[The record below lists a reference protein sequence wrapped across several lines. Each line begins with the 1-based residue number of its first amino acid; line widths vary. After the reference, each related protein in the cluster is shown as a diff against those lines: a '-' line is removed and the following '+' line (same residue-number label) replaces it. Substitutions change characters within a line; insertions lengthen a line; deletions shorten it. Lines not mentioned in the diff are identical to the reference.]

1 MSENQLQIRSFAVVF
16 DLERRIHRID
26 RFKVPLPYGLPLR
39 SVGYTGAALLAVLV
53 ADGLPLL
60 GAAIGAMPA
69 PLRLVLMPVAVGVL
83 LTRLRLDGRSAH
95 AACLAWLR
103 FALSTRDVV
112 AFRAAPSRDRQ
123 VRLED
128 CWALDDAGAS
138 GRRERSLKL
147 GPRGSRMRRD
157 RGVGRQLTFDGA
169 GGEQLVMW

>member
-1 MSENQLQIRSFAVVF
+1 MSDQALQIRSYAVVF

-60 GAAIGAMPA
+60 GAAIGALPA

-112 AFRAAPSRDRQ
+112 AFRTAPSRDGQ

-128 CWALDDAGAS
+128 CWTLDDAGS
-138 GRRERSLKL
+138 SRRRARSPKV
-147 GPRGSRMRRD
+147 GARGSRMRRD
-157 RGVGRQLTFDGA
+157 RVGGQLTFDGA